1 MAVKISKVRF
11 MQYGHH
17 APDGSRFRG
26 VIGTESLIGYS
37 EYMNRSEAKAI
48 DTELGEREDGYF
60 GYTSSH
66 HEGATM
72 SSDGFIST
80 QSERARFRKKL
91 ENAFSSKGD
100 IFYENIISLKTF
112 AEAEEYG
119 IHDEKDWNEIL
130 VHALPKIFARI
141 GFDESNM
148 IWFADF
154 HINTEHPHIHLVYLE
169 KKHTRDRGK
178 VKQSELDYM
187 KAQIYHE
194 MNKRKARLE
203 GYSQAYI
210 DQFRQKDMQFREI
223 LVSVNEQI
231 LNHRYRRLNDLLKI
245 LPRTGRLQYNS
256 ANMKEMRPLI
266 DDFITNTILTDDKT
280 KEAVE
285 SLMRTID
292 QMEGNINGMAHDQI
306 VTLKKA
312 ELKKLYE
319 RIGNMILK
327 EAKRSRVQESIYV
340 TKDGTERKYRNKL
353 RFTRGTVRRAI
364 SSECEREMSKLSSLI
379 ESQANKDK
387 REENAAE
394 SEWLAQMQR
403 EFNMLQ

>member
-11 MQYGHH
+11 MQYGYH
-17 APDGSRFRG
+17 APEGSRFKG

-37 EYMNRSEAKAI
+37 EYMNRSEAKAM
-48 DTELGEREDGYF
+48 DTDLGEREDGYF

-91 ENAFSSKGD
+91 EDAFSSKGD

-130 VHALPKIFARI
+130 VHTLPKIFKRI
-141 GFDESNM
+141 GFEESNM

-169 KKHTRDRGK
+169 KRHTRDRGK
-178 VKQSELDYM
+178 VKKSELDYM
-187 KAQIYHE
+187 KTQIYHE
-194 MNKRKARLE
+194 MNRRKASLQ
-203 GYSQAYI
+203 GYSQAYM
-210 DQFRQKDMQFREI
+210 DQFKQKDIQFREM
-223 LVSVNEQI
+223 LVSVNDQMK
-231 LNHRYRRLNDLLKI
+231 NHRYRRLNDLLKI
-245 LPRTGRLQYNS
+245 LPRTGRLQYS
-256 ANMKEMRPLI
+256 SSNMKEMRPLI
-266 DDFITNTILTDDKT
+266 DDFITNTILADSKT
-280 KEAVE
+280 KEAFE
-285 SLMRTID
+285 SLMSTID
-292 QMEGNINGMAHDQI
+292 QMEGNINGMAHDEI
-306 VTLKKA
+306 ATLKKA
-312 ELKKLYE
+312 EMKRLYE

-340 TKDGTERKYRNKL
+340 MKDGNEIKYRNKL

-364 SSECEREMSKLSSLI
+364 ISDCEREMSRLSSLI
-379 ESQANKDK
+379 ERQANRDQ

-394 SEWLAQMQR
+394 SEWLAQIQR
-403 EFNMLQ
+403 ESNMLQ